1 MDTPSDVAKA
11 TTNNERKCVKAFL
24 RHGNAGARVLVGIT
38 MSPTLFEEKKRKE
51 IKDWRYR
58 HRNFNA
64 ENI

>member
-51 IKDWRYR
+51 ITRL
-58 HRNFNA
+58 A
-64 ENI
+64 L